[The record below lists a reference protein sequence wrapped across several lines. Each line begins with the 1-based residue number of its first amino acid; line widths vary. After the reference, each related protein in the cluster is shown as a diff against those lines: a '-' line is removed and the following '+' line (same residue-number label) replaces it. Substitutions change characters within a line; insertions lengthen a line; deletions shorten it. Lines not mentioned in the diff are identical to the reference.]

1 MIELRDFANEKEPG
15 TLVYRVSVNKEDKNK
30 LEVFEEVRVDTRILG
45 FMFRVLGW
53 TTLIHPACLLF
64 TLFTINPHA
73 RQHDPQPTSCIAPTQ
88 YASQKAAEDHLA
100 GAPFKSLASK
110 GKDWFS
116 APPVISFSE
125 ELGQGAGSRL

>member
-1 MIELRDFANEKEPG
+1 MNDIDTPYFDFSFLRA
-15 TLVYRVSVNKEDKNK
+15 S
-30 LEVFEEVRVDTRILG
+30 
-45 FMFRVLGW
+45 
-53 TTLIHPACLLF
+53 A
-64 TLFTINPHA
+64 LFTINPHA
-73 RQHDPQPTSCIAPTQ
+73 RQHNPQPTSCIAPTQ

-110 GKDWFS
+110 GKEWFS